1 MLSHTHALTQGI
13 PASAASAIITSSLF
27 YRSVTDL
34 YLTRTHAQ
42 QSFRR
47 GEGGVHDDVT
57 HPGAQSLQLS
67 LLEQTR
73 QTKTTH
79 ATLQFSGNEILCHCC
94 AFFSVFSLR
103 IYSNGRDK
111 CSTDW
116 TGMFRVLKIIK
127 KYGSHRGGGEGE

>member
-1 MLSHTHALTQGI
+1 M
-13 PASAASAIITSSLF
+13 
-27 YRSVTDL
+27 
-34 YLTRTHAQ
+34 
-42 QSFRR
+42 
-47 GEGGVHDDVT
+47 HDDVT

-79 ATLQFSGNEILCHCC
+79 ATLQRKRNFVSLLCV
-94 AFFSVFSLR
+94 FFSVFSLR

-127 KYGSHRGGGEGE
+127 NTEVIEAEGKGSKKRLEN